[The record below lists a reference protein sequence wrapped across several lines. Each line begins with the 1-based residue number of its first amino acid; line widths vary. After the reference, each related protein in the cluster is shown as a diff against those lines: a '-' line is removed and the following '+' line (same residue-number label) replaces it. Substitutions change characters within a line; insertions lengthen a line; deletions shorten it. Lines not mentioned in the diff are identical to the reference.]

1 MKKFVIALMMTMSSV
16 AMVIPEAEARRMGG
30 GGSFGKQYSRPA
42 PSQPAQ
48 QQGMQQ
54 SQPAQNTAAARQQQ
68 NAAAPN
74 AAAQQRPSLMRNI
87 LGGAL
92 LGLGLGALL
101 SAFGIGGALASVIAT
116 ILTFLLIAAV
126 VMFLY
131 RMFARRNGNS
141 GMQPAYVSGYEK
153 TVTTPEIGS
162 GMHHGT
168 RPDAFHGGVGGA
180 VTSMSNSDIPADFDQ
195 ASFLRNAKTYFIRL
209 QAAWDR
215 GDVND
220 IREFTTPEMFAELRM
235 QLQERDASTN
245 HTDVQSLEAELLG
258 IETQENDYLASVKF
272 FGTIREDENAPA
284 QSFTEIWNLSKPVSG
299 GGGWVLAGIQQ
310 VA

>member
-1 MKKFVIALMMTMSSV
+1 MKKVLVALLMTVSSV
-16 AMVIPEAEARRMGG
+16 AMVLPEAEARRMGG
-30 GGSFGKQYSRPA
+30 GGTFGKQYSRPA

-54 SQPAQNTAAARQQQ
+54 NQPAQNTTAARQQQ
-68 NAAAPN
+68 NAAAPG
-74 AAAQQRPSLMRNI
+74 AAAQRPSLMRNI

-101 SAFGIGGALASVIAT
+101 SAFGIGGALASIIAT
-116 ILTFLLIAAV
+116 ILTFLLIGAV
-126 VMFLY
+126 VVFLY
-131 RMFARRNGNS
+131 RMFARKNGTHN

-180 VTSMSNSDIPADFDQ
+180 VTSMSDVPADFDT
-195 ASFLRNAKTYFIRL
+195 AGFLRNAKTYFIRL

-215 GDVND
+215 GDVSD

-235 QLQERDASTN
+235 QLQERGDSVN
-245 HTDVQSLEAELLG
+245 HTDVLSVDADLLG
-258 IETQENDYLASVKF
+258 IETTENDYLASVKF
-272 FGTIREDENAPA
+272 IGTIREDENAAPE
-284 QSFTEIWNLSKPVSG
+284 SFTEIWNLTKPVS

-310 VA
+310 VS

>member
-1 MKKFVIALMMTMSSV
+1 MKKVLVALLMTVSSV
-16 AMVIPEAEARRMGG
+16 AMVLPEAEARRMGG

-54 SQPAQNTAAARQQQ
+54 AQPAQSANAARQQQ
-68 NAAAPN
+68 NAAAPG
-74 AAAQQRPSLMRNI
+74 AAAQRPSMMRNI

-101 SAFGIGGALASVIAT
+101 SAMGIGGALASIIAT
-116 ILTFLLIAAV
+116 ILTFLLIGAV
-126 VMFLY
+126 VVFLY
-131 RMFARRNGNS
+131 RMFARKNGAHN

-180 VTSMSNSDIPADFDQ
+180 VTSMSDVPADFDT
-195 ASFLRNAKTYFIRL
+195 AGFLRNAKTYFIRL

-235 QLQERDASTN
+235 QLQERGDSVN
-245 HTDVQSLEAELLG
+245 HTDVLSVDADLLG
-258 IETQENDYLASVKF
+258 IETTENDYLASVKF
-272 FGTIREDENAPA
+272 IGTIRENENAAPE
-284 QSFTEIWNLSKPVSG
+284 SFTEIWNLTKPVS

-310 VA
+310 VS